1 MNLYTRGWLNYY
13 SIADAKMFI
22 QKMNERIG
30 RKIRAYIWKQW
41 KRIKCRAENLQ
52 RLGIPRSK
60 AWEWANTRLGIWR
73 IAGSWV
79 MTRSITNKQLEI
91 LGYDDILKRYNA
103 LHSNC

>member
-1 MNLYTRGWLNYY
+1 M
-13 SIADAKMFI
+13 I
-22 QKMNERIG
+22 QMSKSVK
-30 RKIRAYIWKQW
+30 KIRAYIWKQW
-41 KRIKCRAENLQ
+41 KCIKCRFEILQ

-91 LGYDDILKRYNA
+91 LGYEDILKRYNT
-103 LHSNC
+103 LHSIC